1 SACRSPCRPRLP
13 PRRPPPSRGPRPRR
27 SSGCRPRSDQG
38 ARPEPMKELAY
49 VLEFEKPLREL
60 AKQLN
65 ELRQQKIE
73 AMQREIYS
81 GLTPWQKVQ
90 IARHPKRPYALD
102 YVNAFCEGFQELHG
116 DRQYHDDRALIGG
129 TAFFDGQAVMIVAQ

>member
-1 SACRSPCRPRLP
+1 
-13 PRRPPPSRGPRPRR
+13 RPRR
-27 SSGCRPRSDQG
+27 SSGCRPRSDPG

-65 ELRQQKIE
+65 ELRQQSIETNVDLAQEILQIEKKIE

-102 YVNAFCEGFQELHG
+102 YVGAFCEGFQELH
-116 DRQYHDDRALIGG
+116 
-129 TAFFDGQAVMIVAQ
+129 